1 MIERV
6 ESYTQPGVFYDLTV
20 KSGLAIN
27 CTCPDCVN
35 RERVCKH
42 MTDYNSGVIV
52 SRMDTIQMLA
62 NNVLAQYRSG
72 VAEPEGARTL
82 ETFLGINQDDAASEE
97 PVAQTSKHTIVV
109 EIRIA

>member
-6 ESYTQPGVFYDLTV
+6 ESYTQRGVFYDLTI

-42 MTDYNSGVIV
+42 MDDYNNRLVVNRIAA
-52 SRMDTIQMLA
+52 MQALA
-62 NNVLAQYRSG
+62 QNVLTQYRSG
-72 VAEPEGARTL
+72 VPEPEGARTL
-82 ETFLGINQDDAASEE
+82 EAFLGLGHEETTEE
-97 PVAQTSKHTIVV
+97 PIVRTSKHTIVV

>member
-6 ESYTQPGVFYDLTV
+6 ESYTQRGVFYDLTI

-42 MTDYNSGVIV
+42 MDDYNNRVV
-52 SRMDTIQMLA
+52 VNRMAVMQALA
-62 NNVLAQYRSG
+62 QNVLTQYRSG
-72 VAEPEGARTL
+72 LAEPEGARML
-82 ETFLGINQDDAASEE
+82 ETFLGLVHEEPTEE

-109 EIRIA
+109 EVRIA

>member
-6 ESYTQPGVFYDLTV
+6 ESYTQRGVFYDLTI
-20 KSGLAIN
+20 KSGLATN

-35 RERVCKH
+35 RQRVCKH
-42 MTDYNSGVIV
+42 MDDYNNRVV
-52 SRMDTIQMLA
+52 VNRMAAMQALA
-62 NNVLAQYRSG
+62 SSVLTQYRNG

-82 ETFLGINQDDAASEE
+82 EAFLGVGHEETSEE
-97 PVAQTSKHTIVV
+97 PVAQTSRHIIVV